1 MKCCFLYG
9 PAPAVPVS
17 LEGLVRSPGRFETT
31 AGVVFEPFQVV
42 PERPGGLQT
51 IGFLG
56 PTLPGSLQTTVFADP
71 APPGDLHTSLLVDPL
86 PPGGLKTNKSVDPT
100 QTGGRLHTGFGDW
113 TISGSRQAK
122 FLFLHRLERLGS
134 LQTSGFQLYQRILV

>member
-1 MKCCFLYG
+1 MVQARRPLCPLF
-9 PAPAVPVS
+9 A
-17 LEGLVRSPGRFETT
+17 LVRSPGRLETT

-51 IGFLG
+51 TGFLG
-56 PTLPGSLQTTVFADP
+56 PTLPGSLQTIVFADP
-71 APPGDLHTSLLVDPL
+71 TPFGDLHTSLFVDSK
-86 PPGGLKTNKSVDPT
+86 PPGGLETNRSVDPT

-122 FLFLHRLERLGS
+122 LLFLHRLERPGG
-134 LQTSGFQLYQRILV
+134 LQTIGFVFTK